1 VQIKLQQERH
11 ILQLSSPSQTKS
23 CINRCEMRQ
32 TPAAPA
38 LRGSDVETE
47 QDTQIFSGVPQM
59 TLTRFRGFL
68 VGGSCHKI
76 QGLKQVSVTG
86 DLSPD
91 YGHRMMPE

>member
-1 VQIKLQQERH
+1 
-11 ILQLSSPSQTKS
+11 
-23 CINRCEMRQ
+23 MRQ

-91 YGHRMMPE
+91 YGNFLCLKIEYPNWFLIILDE